1 VTQGTINRI
10 TKADNPKFQT
20 LNFLFAWRYFKA
32 KKSTN
37 AINIIAWI
45 SIVAMTFGTT
55 ALILVL
61 SVFNGFEGMVKSLY
75 SSFYSDIKIL
85 PAQGKVITLTPDQIK
100 NIRSLTGIKNVSMV
114 AEEKGL
120 LQNSGLNRDSTEYNF
135 QRAVT
140 IKGVDENYKEVSGL
154 PESIIRGEFSTG
166 NDEIPYMV
174 LGLGV
179 EDALHIEADKNL
191 LQLKAYLPKK
201 DSSKSIDPVNN
212 VSVDFSNT
220 SGVFA
225 IQQEFDFNY
234 AITNLGFVKRLLGY
248 KDNEYTAA
256 EVAINTGVNEKDV
269 QDQLQ
274 QQLGNS
280 FLVQT
285 RYEQNRSL
293 YSIMTAEKWVVY
305 AILVLIMFIF
315 SFTIVS
321 ALTMLVLEK
330 QKDISILHA
339 LGGNNNFIQKIFL
352 SEGLLIGIFG
362 GVAGIILALVIAWLQ
377 ITYHLIPLE
386 GGSFLINYY
395 PVKLKWPDFVLVAM
409 TVLLIALVSSYIP
422 ARKAARQEFSLRS
435 E

>member
-1 VTQGTINRI
+1 
-10 TKADNPKFQT
+10 

-75 SSFYSDIKIL
+75 STFYPDVKIFPL
-85 PAQGKVITLTPDQIK
+85 EGKVLILTPEQLKQIRGVGGVK
-100 NIRSLTGIKNVSMV
+100 NFSLV

-120 LQNSGLNRDSTEYNF
+120 LQNSGINRDSTEYNF

-140 IKGVDENYKEVSGL
+140 IKGVDENFKDVSGVD
-154 PESIIRGEFSTG
+154 SNIVRGEFSTG
-166 NDEIPYMV
+166 NDEIPYMI
-174 LGLGV
+174 LGVGV
-179 EDALHIEADKNL
+179 EDALHVEAEKNL
-191 LQLKAYLPKK
+191 FPLMAYLPKR
-201 DSSKSIDPVNN
+201 DSSTSNDPLQNVSADPV
-212 VSVDFSNT
+212 NT
-220 SGVFA
+220 SGVFV

-234 AITNLGFVKRLLGY
+234 AITNLGFVKKLLGL
-248 KDNEYTAA
+248 KADEYTSV
-256 EVAINTGVNEKDV
+256 EIAINKESNADDV
-269 QDQLQ
+269 KENLQ
-274 QQLGNS
+274 QQLGKNY
-280 FLVQT
+280 LVQT
-285 RYEQNRSL
+285 RYEQNQGL

-305 AILVLIMFIF
+305 AVLVLIMCIF

-321 ALTMLVLEK
+321 SLTMLVLEK

-339 LGGNNNFIQKIFL
+339 LGGNNSFIQRIFL

-377 ITYHLIPLE
+377 VTYKLIPLQ
-386 GGSFLINYY
+386 GGSFLIDYY
-395 PVKLKWPDFVLVAM
+395 PVKLNWPDFALVAV
-409 TVLLIALVSSYIP
+409 TVLFIALLASWIP
-422 ARKAARQEFSLRS
+422 ARKAARQDFSLRA

>member
-1 VTQGTINRI
+1 MTQGTINRI

-362 GVAGIILALVIAWLQ
+362 GIAGIILALVIAWLQ

>member
-269 QDQLQ
+269 QDRLQ
-274 QQLGNS
+274 QQLGNN

-395 PVKLKWPDFVLVAM
+395 PVKLKWADFVLVAI

>member
-1 VTQGTINRI
+1 MTKLRSPIRGTS
-10 TKADNPKFQT
+10 AS
-20 LNFLFAWRYFKA
+20 FLFAWRYFKA

-45 SIVAMTFGTT
+45 SIVAMTFGTA

-75 SSFYSDIKIL
+75 SSFYSDMKIL
-85 PAQGKVITLTPDQIK
+85 PAQGKVLVLTSEQIK
-100 NIRSLTGIKNVSMV
+100 SIRSVSGVKNVSLI
-114 AEEKGL
+114 AEEKGM
-120 LQNSGLNRDSTEYNF
+120 LQNSGLNRDSSEYNF

-140 IKGVDENYKEVSGL
+140 IKGVDENYTEVSGL
-154 PESIIRGEFSTG
+154 PGNVVRGQFSLG

-174 LGLGV
+174 LGVGV
-179 EDALHIEADKNL
+179 EDALHVEAEKNL
-191 LQLKAYLPKK
+191 LQLKTYLPRK
-201 DSSKSIDPVNN
+201 DSSVSLDPVNN
-212 VSVDFSNT
+212 VSVDLVNT
-220 SGVFA
+220 AGVFV

-248 KDNEYTAA
+248 KNNEYTAA
-256 EVAINTGVNEKDV
+256 ELAINDNSNEKDV
-269 QDQLQ
+269 KEQIQ
-274 QQLGNS
+274 QRLGKNYI
-280 FLVQT
+280 VET
-285 RYEQNRSL
+285 RYEQNRGL

-305 AILVLIMFIF
+305 AILVLIMAIF

-339 LGGNNNFIQKIFL
+339 LGGNNRFIQKIFL
-352 SEGLLIGIFG
+352 NEGLLIGMIG
-362 GVAGIILALVIAWLQ
+362 GITGIIIALIIAWLQ
-377 ITYHLIPLE
+377 INYHLIPLE

-395 PVKLKWPDFVLVAM
+395 PVKLQWPDFVLVAA
-409 TVLLIALVSSYIP
+409 TVLFIALAASWIP

>member
-1 VTQGTINRI
+1 MINQR
-10 TKADNPKFQT
+10 TGVP
-20 LNFLFAWRYFKA
+20 FLFAWRYFKA

-45 SIVAMTFGTT
+45 SIVAMTFGTS

-75 SSFYSDIKIL
+75 SSFYSDMRIM
-85 PAQGKVITLTPDQIK
+85 PANGKVLVLTGDQIK
-100 NIRSLTGIKNVSMV
+100 NIRNTQGVKNISLV

-120 LQNSGLNRDSTEYNF
+120 LQNSGLNRDSTEYNY

-140 IKGVDENYKEVSGL
+140 IKGVDENYKDVSGL
-154 PESIIRGEFSTG
+154 PGSIVRGEFSTG
-166 NDEIPYMV
+166 NDEMPYMV
-174 LGLGV
+174 LGVGV
-179 EDALHIEADKNL
+179 EDALHVEAEKNL
-191 LQLKAYLPKK
+191 LQLKAYMPKR
-201 DSSKSIDPVNN
+201 DSSVSLDPINN
-212 VSVDFSNT
+212 VSVDFVNT
-220 SGVFA
+220 SGAFV

-234 AITNLGFVKRLLGY
+234 AVTNLGFVKRLLGY
-248 KDNEYTAA
+248 KENEYSAA
-256 EVAINTGVNEKDV
+256 EVSINNNGDETDVKDK
-269 QDQLQ
+269 LQ
-274 QQLGNS
+274 QQLGKNY
-280 FLVQT
+280 LVQT

-339 LGGNNNFIQKIFL
+339 LGGNNYFIQKIFL
-352 SEGLLIGIFG
+352 SEGLLIGIIG
-362 GVAGIILALVIAWLQ
+362 GVAGIILALIIAWLQ
-377 ITYHLIPLE
+377 INYHLIPLE

-395 PVKLKWPDFVLVAM
+395 PVKLKWPDFVLVAI
-409 TVLLIALVSSYIP
+409 TVLLIALLASWIP

>member
-1 VTQGTINRI
+1 
-10 TKADNPKFQT
+10 
-20 LNFLFAWRYFKA
+20 
-32 KKSTN
+32 
-37 AINIIAWI
+37 
-45 SIVAMTFGTT
+45 MTFGTT

-75 SSFYSDIKIL
+75 SSFYADIKVL
-85 PAQGKVITLTPDQIK
+85 PAQGKILTLSEEQLKT
-100 NIRSLTGIKNVSMV
+100 IRRVEGVKNVSLI

-120 LQNSGLNRDSTEYNF
+120 LQNSGLNRDSTEFNF

-140 IKGVDENYKEVSGL
+140 IKGVDENYKDVSGL
-154 PESIIRGEFSTG
+154 PASVFRGEFSTG

-179 EDALHIEADKNL
+179 EDALHVEADKNL
-191 LQLKAYLPKK
+191 LQLKAYLPRT

-212 VSVDFSNT
+212 VSVDFANT

-248 KDNEYTAA
+248 KENEYSAA
-256 EVAINTGVNEKDV
+256 ELAVISNGNAIDVKEK
-269 QDQLQ
+269 LQ
-274 QQLGNS
+274 QRLGNNYT
-280 FLVQT
+280 VQT
-285 RYEQNRSL
+285 RYEQNKSL

-352 SEGLLIGIFG
+352 SEGLLIGIIG
-362 GVAGIILALVIAWLQ
+362 GTAGIILALIIAWLQ

-395 PVKLKWPDFVLVAM
+395 PVKLKWPDFVLVAI
-409 TVLLIALVSSYIP
+409 TVLLIALLASWIP